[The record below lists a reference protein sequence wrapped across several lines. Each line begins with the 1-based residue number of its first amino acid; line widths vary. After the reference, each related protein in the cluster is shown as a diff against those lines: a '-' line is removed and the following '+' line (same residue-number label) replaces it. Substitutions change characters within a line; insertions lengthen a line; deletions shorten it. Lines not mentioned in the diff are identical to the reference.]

1 MSAPK
6 SNDFTVKFAN
16 VNGTGSSSANGMFM
30 KSLFRMGIPV
40 VGKNY
45 FPSNIQG
52 LPTWYEVR
60 ANENGYLAPS
70 GSVDIMV
77 AMNAQTYD
85 EDLSAV
91 EPGGYLIYDSSWP
104 RDTLMTRDD
113 ITVLGVPLAKM
124 CNEAFDTARARTL
137 MKNTTYVGVLA
148 ALLEMDMGV
157 IEQLLLDTFGSKTHL
172 IEANKQALE
181 MGHDYAKEN
190 FDYWW
195 RQHCHGL
202 LQNVPKAWR
211 KRCESHLSRGTTCN
225 EIVGLGTGAG
235 IGGKC

>member
-1 MSAPK
+1 MNGANN
-6 SNDFTVKFAN
+6 NDFTVKFAN

-70 GSVDIMV
+70 GSVNIMV

-85 EDLSAV
+85 EDLNAV
-91 EPGGYLIYDSSWP
+91 EAGGFLIYDSSWP
-104 RDTLMTRDD
+104 RETLMSRDD

-124 CNEAFDTARARTL
+124 CNEAFDTARSRTL

-148 ALLEMDMGV
+148 ALLEMDMKV
-157 IEQLLLDTFGSKTHL
+157 IEQLLLDTFGTKTHL
-172 IEANKQALE
+172 IDANK
-181 MGHDYAKEN
+181 
-190 FDYWW
+190 
-195 RQHCHGL
+195 
-202 LQNVPKAWR
+202 
-211 KRCESHLSRGTTCN
+211 LSFRNGT
-225 EIVGLGTGAG
+225 
-235 IGGKC
+235 